1 MSPEQRE
8 RFLANI
14 DADARRLTRLVQR
27 LLELARADVLQPT
40 RERVALAPALEAIA
54 ARMRAE
60 GRKLTVSVA
69 PDVEAMGMSAATLEA
84 VMENV
89 IDNTFQTAVPT

>member
-27 LLELARADVLQPT
+27 LLELARADSLV
-40 RERVALAPALEAIA
+40 
-54 ARMRAE
+54 
-60 GRKLTVSVA
+60 
-69 PDVEAMGMSAATLEA
+69 
-84 VMENV
+84 
-89 IDNTFQTAVPT
+89 